1 MRYKDG
7 SKSELKPTWI
17 LKGTQDENFF
27 GFDFEFCTIS
37 LSVNAEIIRFLGKNF
52 LIVPLWG
59 ELRLFR
65 VVLRLH
71 GMKKKFKIGQFI
83 FIFQIIY
90 NPLIFANNRFS
101 KIRSINSHRD
111 GFMCQS
117 WAKMSKFIPLSLK
130 FSLVSD

>member
-17 LKGTQDENFF
+17 LKGTQDEKFF

-37 LSVNAEIIRFLGKNF
+37 LSVNAEIIRFLGKKF

-71 GMKKKFKIGQFI
+71 GMKKVFKIGQKNFI
-83 FIFQIIY
+83 LKIIY
-90 NPLIFANNRFS
+90 DP
-101 KIRSINSHRD
+101 
-111 GFMCQS
+111 
-117 WAKMSKFIPLSLK
+117 
-130 FSLVSD
+130 